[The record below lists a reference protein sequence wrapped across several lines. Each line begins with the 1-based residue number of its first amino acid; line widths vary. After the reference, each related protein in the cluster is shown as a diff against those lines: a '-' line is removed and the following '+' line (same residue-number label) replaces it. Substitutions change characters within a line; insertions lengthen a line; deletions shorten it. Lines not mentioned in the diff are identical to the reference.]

1 MGSNGIHL
9 PGSYLGVDAISGWSL
24 QLLLFLAPKGFFV
37 GYSGFPFRPLSLQ
50 INFNEFLCNRLR
62 KLLR

>member
-24 QLLLFLAPKGFFV
+24 QLLLFLAPKGFS
-37 GYSGFPFRPLSLQ
+37 SGTPVSPLGPFPY
-50 INFNEFLCNRLR
+50 
-62 KLLR
+62 KLILMSSYATD